1 MMSRDFSNV
10 FRNAVFAASVSFK
23 QLSARYATCFLINIG
38 NMHGD
43 A

>member
-10 FRNAVFAASVSFK
+10 FRNAVFTASVSFK
-23 QLSARYATCFLINIG
+23 QLSTGYFTCFFINIR
-38 NMHGD
+38 NMHRD